1 MTPTELRQVIDD
13 LVLEQQLSLRI
24 SKGRALHLV
33 ICRLLERAAEM
44 KADTESKA
52 A

>member
-13 LVLEQQLSLRI
+13 LVAEDQLSLRI
-24 SKGRALHLV
+24 KKGRALHLV
-33 ICRLLERAAEM
+33 ICRLLERI
-44 KADTESKA
+44 ADTDVKA